1 MVIAFS
7 AAGQRDANG
16 YKFVVFFHR
25 IFVSAILEV
34 SGSSGMVISFLC
46 DMQSILSHYYHSKF
60 LCLGILTSSVQWKD
74 LYLDGICSSFQIA
87 HRLIF
92 VSSDITVVYIL
103 TIDLQF
109 EGDNNIFFHLVHKS
123 I

>member
-1 MVIAFS
+1 
-7 AAGQRDANG
+7 
-16 YKFVVFFHR
+16 
-25 IFVSAILEV
+25 
-34 SGSSGMVISFLC
+34 MVISFLC

-60 LCLGILTSSVQWKD
+60 LCLEILTSSVQWKD

-109 EGDNNIFFHLVHKS
+109 EGDNNIFFHLVHKA